1 MLHHA
6 MILFLACLVL
16 GGCLGP
22 PRDVTEP
29 PGVGIVRDQEFA
41 HVDGR
46 TLRLDIYRAEGATRA
61 QPCVLWIYG
70 GGWLFGTRSPCPIA
84 RLALRGYTVVAVEYR
99 LSDEAM
105 FPAAL
110 HDVKAGVRW
119 VRANAAQW
127 GIDPA
132 RIGVFGVS
140 AGGHLA
146 SLLAATSGQP
156 WYDGGL
162 GPVAGSTDIACAV
175 AFFPPTD
182 LPRLMDPAE
191 DVSWKMKLAV
201 RRMVGGDPVTDTAA
215 AELARLA
222 SPIHLITARHAP
234 LLLVHGTDDEL
245 IPVQHSIDYSESLLR
260 QGVDAHLRAVVGFNH
275 GNMLLADAEVRRDMH
290 AFLDRVLK
298 PDIPPGAPE

>member
-1 MLHHA
+1 MRHRP
-6 MILFLACLVL
+6 LFVLVVCLVL
-16 GGCLGP
+16 GGCIGP

-29 PGVGIVRDQEFA
+29 PGVRIVRDQEVA
-41 HVDGR
+41 QVDGK
-46 TLRLDIYRAEGATRA
+46 TLRLDLYRAEGATAA

-99 LSDEAM
+99 LSDEAL

-119 VRANAAQW
+119 VHANAAQW

-146 SLLAATSGQP
+146 ALLAATSGQP

-162 GPVAGSTDIACAV
+162 GPAAGSTAIACAV
-175 AFFPPTD
+175 AFFPPSD
-182 LPRLMDPAE
+182 LPRLMAPGE
-191 DVSWKMKLAV
+191 DVSWKIKLAV
-201 RRMVGGDPVTDTAA
+201 RRMVGGDPATDAAA
-215 AELARLA
+215 AELARRA
-222 SPIHLITARHAP
+222 SPVQLISSRHAP
-234 LLLVHGTDDEL
+234 LLLVHGTDDDL
-245 IPVQHSIDYSESLLR
+245 IPVQHSIDYSEALLR

-298 PDIPPGAPE
+298 PDVPLGAPE